1 MICTNT
7 DHFVNTL
14 STIKKRKKKK
24 KKKRI
29 EITKRVT
36 SYIKTNHAMKNS
48 VSTWQ

>member
-24 KKKRI
+24 KEKKK
-29 EITKRVT
+29 ESKLQKGLPVT
-36 SYIKTNHAMKNS
+36 LKLTM
-48 VSTWQ
+48 Q